1 MARFWARWE
10 AGRPIPN
17 NNKLVATGSHKGG
30 RVACYTPCVIA
41 IFTQYVSLCYCVR
54 AWFRVTLCWLVCR
67 HVLVGVSWWHTM
79 GTCYEGFEL
88 AENVWIPKTF
98 KTSARDFIWLGW
110 EESLTIWFTYSQSR
124 LALHVVN
131 RFEISCIIISANLII
146 MITCSLLSATSPFG
160 LAGWRGRRGLDQ
172 LLDDRAKSPVLQIII
187 KLVPA
192 LISMACKSNRT
203 GTEPT
208 LV

>member
-30 RVACYTPCVIA
+30 RAACYTPCVIA
-41 IFTQYVSLCYCVR
+41 IFTQCVSLCYCVR
-54 AWFRVTLCWLVCR
+54 AWFRVTLCWFVCR

-124 LALHVVN
+124 LALHV
-131 RFEISCIIISANLII
+131 
-146 MITCSLLSATSPFG
+146 
-160 LAGWRGRRGLDQ
+160 
-172 LLDDRAKSPVLQIII
+172 AKCEQICTPW
-187 KLVPA
+187 KLVASSSRPTWSSWSPA
-192 LISMACKSNRT
+192 HYCQQPHHLAWRAEEVGVGWTSCWMTGRSLRYYKSS
-203 GTEPT
+203 
-208 LV
+208 